1 MFRPEELELLI
12 CGSKTLDFHDLE
24 KSARYVDGYTDQ
36 SAIIGWMWEVIHND
50 MDERQKK
57 KFLQFTTGSD
67 RAPVSG
73 LINMPFYIGRLGP
86 DTDRLPQAHTC
97 FNHLLL
103 PEYCDKDKLREKLLS
118 AIENA
123 EGFGMI

>member
-1 MFRPEELELLI
+1 
-12 CGSKTLDFHDLE
+12 
-24 KSARYVDGYTDQ
+24 
-36 SAIIGWMWEVIHND
+36 
-50 MDERQKK
+50 
-57 KFLQFTTGSD
+57 
-67 RAPVSG
+67 
-73 LINMPFYIGRLGP
+73 MPFYIGRLGP

-123 EGFGMI
+123 EGFGMIWAPLEYKKQIWLTRGLLKKVLFERDSYQIYD